1 MLVEGITNKYE
12 FYWTGFKRKREYGV
26 GIAIRQIP
34 GIEVGE
40 VTYISERM
48 MTVELIIFGFSVKI
62 ISAYAP
68 TELAKDSAKIK
79 FYRELKKIKR
89 TNPDQKLLYLGDFN
103 ATTTA
108 VENVSGVRADKILEN
123 IVSNDNGE
131 RMIDFV
137 RDNKLS
143 VLNTFFKQP
152 RHRQITWHS
161 RDKWKTKKTLDYHI
175 SDDYLRQ
182 YCKNCRVY
190 NGFKF
195 NSDHRLLVS
204 SWRTPMTKRARFKKR
219 KKGESSIKFDLSG
232 LRDGSLK
239 TNFKNV
245 VDETLQ
251 MWSADIPPTDT
262 SKLEFLCER
271 IVETLND
278 AAAQTL
284 PPKSKSDKPKPVWST
299 DKQFQE
305 LLAERDKLGLQ

>member
-1 MLVEGITNKYE
+1 
-12 FYWTGFKRKREYGV
+12 
-26 GIAIRQIP
+26 
-34 GIEVGE
+34 
-40 VTYISERM
+40 

-89 TNPDQKLLYLGDFN
+89 ANPDQKLLYLGDFN

-182 YCKNCRVY
+182 Y
-190 NGFKF
+190 
-195 NSDHRLLVS
+195 
-204 SWRTPMTKRARFKKR
+204 
-219 KKGESSIKFDLSG
+219 
-232 LRDGSLK
+232 
-239 TNFKNV
+239 
-245 VDETLQ
+245 
-251 MWSADIPPTDT
+251 
-262 SKLEFLCER
+262 
-271 IVETLND
+271 
-278 AAAQTL
+278 
-284 PPKSKSDKPKPVWST
+284 
-299 DKQFQE
+299 
-305 LLAERDKLGLQ
+305 